1 MNKKILIFD
10 GTCAIGFSIVKKINT
25 EDYSPVII
33 SRNTDSKMS
42 QKIVINET
50 IRKAIVNRRTIPKTG
65 QGDDFGDLSSFIIS
79 KKNSWITEQ
88 ILHIDGVRSNL
99 RIKA

>member
-1 MNKKILIFD
+1 MNKKKLID
-10 GTCAIGFSIVKKINT
+10 GTCAIGFAIAKKLNA

-33 SRNTDSKMS
+33 SRNIDSKMS
-42 QKIVINET
+42 QKIIINET
-50 IRKAIVNRRTIPKTG
+50 IRKAIENMRPIPKTG